1 MFVGVICENF
11 IISNEIIIGLYV
23 KKMYDICFNVIEFYN
38 VMIFDDGIYMRYC
51 GSLFFFFFLC
61 KIEYIICEFKI

>member
-1 MFVGVICENF
+1 MFDGVICENF
-11 IISNEIIIGLYV
+11 ILSNEIIIGLYI

-51 GSLFFFFFLC
+51 GSLFFFFF
-61 KIEYIICEFKI
+61 